1 MIRIDVITVRWARR
15 MLMSD
20 ITRHLDL
27 GSRLVIVVTFVLF
40 AIALF
45 VKGLGHDI
53 LLEAG
58 VFLVSVKL
66 ILITYKNGVTAND
79 LTERLARLERTLVRI
94 DERLQT
100 TSAQP

>member
-1 MIRIDVITVRWARR
+1 
-15 MLMSD
+15 MSD

-27 GSRLVIVVTFVLF
+27 GSRLVIVVTFALF

-45 VKGLGHDI
+45 VEGFGHDI

-58 VFLVSVKL
+58 VLLVSIKL

-79 LTERLARLERTLVRI
+79 LTDRLARIERTLVQI
-94 DERLQT
+94 DERVRVIGS
-100 TSAQP
+100 SAHS

>member
-1 MIRIDVITVRWARR
+1 
-15 MLMSD
+15 MSD
-20 ITRHLDL
+20 MTRHLDL
-27 GSRLVIVVTFVLF
+27 GSRLVIFVTFVLF

-66 ILITYKNGVTAND
+66 ILMTYKSGTAASE
-79 LTERLARLERTLVRI
+79 LSERLARIERTLVQI
-94 DERLQT
+94 DERLQNT
-100 TSAQP
+100 TMPARS

>member
-1 MIRIDVITVRWARR
+1 
-15 MLMSD
+15 MSD

-27 GSRLVIVVTFVLF
+27 GSRLVIVVTFALF
-40 AIALF
+40 AVALF

-66 ILITYKNGVTAND
+66 ILMTYKSGLATKE
-79 LTERLARLERTLVRI
+79 LTERLARIERTLGQI
-94 DERLQT
+94 DARLV
-100 TSAQP
+100 

>member
-1 MIRIDVITVRWARR
+1 
-15 MLMSD
+15 MSD
-20 ITRHLDL
+20 FTITRHLDL
-27 GSRLVIVVTFVLF
+27 GSRLVVFVTFVLF
-40 AIALF
+40 FTALF

-66 ILITYKNGVTAND
+66 ILMTYTNGVTAAE
-79 LTERLARLERTLVRI
+79 LTERLARLERTLAHI

-100 TSAQP
+100 MTTLARS